1 MTPDLSP
8 ARIMEVGSGFWA
20 SRTLLSAVEIGL
32 FTLLAKGALT
42 GEELIEHLGL
52 HPRAVPDFPDALL
65 ALGFLEREGDG
76 AAGRYRNTP
85 ETARFLD
92 RNSPDYVGGLLEMF
106 AARLYGFWGNL
117 TEALHSGEP
126 QNEIKATGEPVFAK
140 LYEDPKRLEQFLSA
154 MEGASAANFRT
165 LARKFDFSRYRT
177 LCDIGGASAQ
187 LSRLVAEA
195 NPHLRCLS
203 FDLPEVT
210 AIAERKIKA
219 AGLDERVTTQSGD
232 FFTDPFPAADVI
244 TMGMILHDWDLEKK
258 RMLIAKAYDALP
270 PGGAFIVIEALID
283 DARRKNV
290 FGLLMSLN
298 MLIEFGD
305 AFDYTAADFTGWCR
319 EAGFQRFEV
328 IPLAG
333 SSSAAVAYK

>member
-1 MTPDLSP
+1 MTDLSP
-8 ARIMEVGSGFWA
+8 ARILEVGSGFWA

-42 GEELIEHLGL
+42 GEEIVEDLGL

-65 ALGFLEREGDG
+65 ALGFLDRDGDG
-76 AAGRYRNTP
+76 PGARYRNTP

-92 RNSPDYVGGLLEMF
+92 RNSPHYIGGLLEMF

-154 MEGASAANFRT
+154 MEGVSGGNFRA
-165 LARKFDFSRYRT
+165 LAQKFDFSRYKT
-177 LCDIGGASAQ
+177 LCDIGGASGQ
-187 LSRLVAEA
+187 LCRQVAEV
-195 NPHLRCLS
+195 NPHLQCICY
-203 FDLPEVT
+203 DLPAVT

-219 AGLDERVTTQSGD
+219 AGLSDRVKTRSGD
-232 FFTDPFPAADVI
+232 FFLDPLPHADVI
-244 TMGMILHDWDLEKK
+244 TMGMILHDWNLDEK
-258 RMLIAKAYDALP
+258 RMLIAKAYEALS

-283 DARRKNV
+283 DARRKNA

-305 AFDYTAADFTGWCR
+305 AFDYTAADFFAWCKD
-319 EAGFQRFEV
+319 AGFKRFEV

-333 SSSAAVAYK
+333 HSSAGVAYK

>member
-1 MTPDLSP
+1 MTTDLSP
-8 ARIMEVGSGFWA
+8 ARIMDIGAGFWA

-32 FTLLAKGALT
+32 FTLLARAPLA
-42 GEELIEHLGL
+42 GEEMVEQLGL

-65 ALGFLEREGDG
+65 ALGFLERDGDG
-76 AAGRYRNTP
+76 PSARYRNTP

-92 RNSPDYVGGLLEMF
+92 RNSPHYIGGILEMF

-126 QNEIKATGEPVFAK
+126 QNEIKATGEPLFAK

-154 MEGASAANFRT
+154 MEGVSAANFRV
-165 LARKFDFSRYRT
+165 LARKYDFSRYKT
-177 LCDIGGASAQ
+177 LCDIGGASGQ
-187 LSRLVAEA
+187 LSRLIAQA
-195 NPHLRCLS
+195 NPHLRCIS
-203 FDLPEVT
+203 YDLPEVS
-210 AIAERKIKA
+210 AIAERKNA
-219 AGLDERVTTQSGD
+219 VAGVSDRIETRSGD
-232 FFTDPFPAADVI
+232 FFLDPLPKADVI
-244 TMGMILHDWDLEKK
+244 TMGMILHDWNLEKK
-258 RMLIAKAYDALP
+258 RMLIGKAYDALP

-283 DARRKNV
+283 DARRKNA

-305 AFDYTAADFTGWCR
+305 AFDYTAADFIGWCR

-333 SSSAAVAYK
+333 NSSAAVAYK